1 MTEITPEDLPG
12 AATDTAAKPDPAL
25 SAKQMLGDAGRAVRQ
40 ETAQF
45 AGAAKERARG
55 VIGQR
60 KETATRTLGDF
71 ADAVRKAGDE
81 LTARDQSMA
90 SRLVGQAADS
100 LEGLSRTV
108 ADKRPE
114 ELLDAVRDFGR
125 RNPAAFIGGAV
136 LLGLAIG
143 RFARASAQ
151 ASSGS
156 DVERRLADGGGDWT
170 TNETWAQGAAPM
182 AGAAAAPAAFGATEG
197 ETSADLQNADLR
209 SAEVFDTGPAALSE
223 GGDLE
228 QRTGGSDIEGES
240 DTGTGEGTGRA
251 AGYSTEV

>member
-1 MTEITPEDLPG
+1 MTEINPEDLPG
-12 AATDTAAKPDPAL
+12 PTDATSRPDPAL
-25 SAKQMLGDAGRAVRQ
+25 AAKQMLGDAGRAVRE

-45 AGAAKERARG
+45 AGVAKERARG
-55 VIGQR
+55 ALDQR

-81 LTARDQSMA
+81 LTARDQSVA

-136 LLGLAIG
+136 LVGLAIG

-151 ASSGS
+151 TSGQINV
-156 DVERRLADGGGDWT
+156 DRRLGDGGGDWRS
-170 TNETWAQGAAPM
+170 NETWAQGEASTT
-182 AGAAAAPAAFGATEG
+182 GAAAPPAFGVGGAD
-197 ETSADLQNADLR
+197 TSADLQNTDL
-209 SAEVFDTGPAALSE
+209 SSGEALDASPAALSE
-223 GGDLE
+223 GGDFAS
-228 QRTGGSDIEGES
+228 RSNDGSDIEGQS
-240 DTGTGEGTGRA
+240 DTGTGEGTGRT
-251 AGYSTEV
+251 AGYSSEV

>member
-1 MTEITPEDLPG
+1 MTDITPEDLPDPM
-12 AATDTAAKPDPAL
+12 TDTTPKADPAVA
-25 SAKQMLGDAGRAVRQ
+25 AKQMLGDAGRAVRQ

-45 AGAAKERARG
+45 AGVAKERARG
-55 VIGQR
+55 AIDQR

-90 SRLVGQAADS
+90 SRMVGQAADS

-125 RNPAAFIGGAV
+125 RNPAAFIGGAL

-151 ASSGS
+151 TTGQM
-156 DVERRLADGGGDWT
+156 DPDRRLGDGGGDWRS
-170 TNETWAQGAAPM
+170 NETWAQGAASTS
-182 AGAAAAPAAFGATEG
+182 GAAAPPAFGVGGG
-197 ETSADLQNADLR
+197 ETSADLQNADL
-209 SAEVFDTGPAALSE
+209 SSGDALDASPAALSE
-223 GGDLE
+223 GGDLAS
-228 QRTGGSDIEGES
+228 RSDGGDIEGQS

-251 AGYSTEV
+251 AGYSSEV